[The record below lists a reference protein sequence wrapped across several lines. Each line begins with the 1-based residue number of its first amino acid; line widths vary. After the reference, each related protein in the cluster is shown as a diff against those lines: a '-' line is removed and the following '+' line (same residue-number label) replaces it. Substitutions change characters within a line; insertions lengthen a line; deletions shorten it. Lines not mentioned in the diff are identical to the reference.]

1 MKLKNFAKI
10 SIMALATIYASNTF
24 AIENTDSAEV
34 FDRGVMYVTPL
45 FEYPIAPNDIES
57 FSGKCD
63 WLAENFWKSLDVKSK
78 DAVDQ
83 IKLNHA
89 FSTYASTCQYAT
101 KEKVSIAIDKL
112 MKNIQKNPTLLLQF
126 TKAAEESIYGPR
138 AEVWIDELYVKIL
151 RNALASKKFPK
162 SRKPRYEYQLK
173 VLEGSMIGSTPATFD
188 FKRPDGDAAKYF
200 PMTTPTII
208 IFGDPDCDDCRRS
221 RLRMETNVAFTK
233 ALSDGKLNVLYII
246 PDPTDGWEKKVN
258 GFPRNWT
265 IGASETVADLYDMRQ
280 SPEIYLIDASGKI
293 VEKHIDT
300 LSAMEKS
307 LSLINN

>member
-10 SIMALATIYASNTF
+10 SIMALVAICASDTF
-24 AIENTDSAEV
+24 AIETTDSAEV

-45 FEYPIAPNDIES
+45 FEYPVAPDNIES

-63 WLAENFWKSLDVKSK
+63 WLAENFWKSLNVKSK

-89 FSTYASTCQYAT
+89 FSTYATTCQYAT

-112 MKNIQKNPTLLLQF
+112 MKSIQKNPSLLLQF

-173 VLEGSMIGSTPATFD
+173 ILEGSMIGSTPATFD
-188 FKRPDGDAAKYF
+188 FKRPNGDAAKYF

-233 ALSDGKLNVLYII
+233 AISDGKLNVLYII

-280 SPEIYLIDASGKI
+280 SPEIYVIDANGKI

-300 LSAMEKS
+300 LRAMEKS

>member
-1 MKLKNFAKI
+1 
-10 SIMALATIYASNTF
+10 MALAAIYASNTF

-45 FEYPIAPNDIES
+45 FEYPIAPDDIES

-78 DAVDQ
+78 DAIDQ

-112 MKNIQKNPTLLLQF
+112 MKSIQKNPTLLLQF

-300 LSAMEKS
+300 LRAMEKS

>member
-1 MKLKNFAKI
+1 
-10 SIMALATIYASNTF
+10 MALVAIYASNTF

-34 FDRGVMYVTPL
+34 FDRGVMYVSPL
-45 FEYPIAPNDIES
+45 FEYPIAPDDIES

-78 DAVDQ
+78 DAIDQ

-112 MKNIQKNPTLLLQF
+112 MKSIQKNPTLLLQF

-300 LSAMEKS
+300 LRAMEKS

>member
-10 SIMALATIYASNTF
+10 SIMALAAIYASNTF

-45 FEYPIAPNDIES
+45 FEYPIAPDDIES

-78 DAVDQ
+78 DAIDQ

-112 MKNIQKNPTLLLQF
+112 MKSIQKNPTLLLQF

-300 LSAMEKS
+300 LRAMEKS

>member
-10 SIMALATIYASNTF
+10 SIMALAAICASDTF
-24 AIENTDSAEV
+24 AIETTDSAEV

-45 FEYPIAPNDIES
+45 FEYPVAPDNIES

-63 WLAENFWKSLDVKSK
+63 WLAENFWKSLNVKSK

-89 FSTYASTCQYAT
+89 FSTYATTCQYAT

-112 MKNIQKNPTLLLQF
+112 MKSIQKNPSLLLQF

-173 VLEGSMIGSTPATFD
+173 ILEGSMIGSTPATFD
-188 FKRPDGDAAKYF
+188 FKRPNGDAAKYF

-233 ALSDGKLNVLYII
+233 AISDGKLNVLYII

-265 IGASETVADLYDMRQ
+265 IGASEMVADLYDMRQ
-280 SPEIYLIDASGKI
+280 SPEIYVIDANGKI

-300 LSAMEKS
+300 LRAMEKS

>member
-10 SIMALATIYASNTF
+10 SIMALAAICASDTF
-24 AIENTDSAEV
+24 AIETTDSAEV

-45 FEYPIAPNDIES
+45 FEYPVAPDNIES

-63 WLAENFWKSLDVKSK
+63 WLAENFWKSLNVKSK

-89 FSTYASTCQYAT
+89 FSTYATTCQYAT

-112 MKNIQKNPTLLLQF
+112 MKSIQKNPSLLLQF

-173 VLEGSMIGSTPATFD
+173 ILEGSMIGSTPATFD
-188 FKRPDGDAAKYF
+188 FKRPNGDAAKYF

-233 ALSDGKLNVLYII
+233 AISDGKLNVLYII

-280 SPEIYLIDASGKI
+280 SPEIYVIDANGKI

-300 LSAMEKS
+300 LRAMEKS

>member
-1 MKLKNFAKI
+1 MKFKTLAKI
-10 SIMALATIYASNTF
+10 SIMSLVAVAT
-24 AIENTDSAEV
+24 TDSLAVETVDSTEV

-45 FEYPIAPNDIES
+45 FEYPIAPEDIES
-57 FSGKCD
+57 FSAKCD
-63 WLAENFWKSLDVKSK
+63 WLAENFWNPFDVKSK

-89 FSTYASTCQYAT
+89 FSTYATTCQYAS
-101 KEKVSIAIDKL
+101 KEKVAVAIDKL
-112 MKNIQKNPTLLLQF
+112 MKNIQKNPSLLVQF

-173 VLEGSMIGSTPATFD
+173 ILEGSMIGSTPATFD

-233 ALSDGKLNVLYII
+233 ALADGKLNVLYII
-246 PDPTDGWEKKVN
+246 PDAEEGWEKKID

-265 IGASETVADLYDMRQ
+265 IGASDSVTDLYDMRQ
-280 SPEIYLIDASGKI
+280 SPEIYLIDANGKI
-293 VEKHIDT
+293 VEKHIST

>member
-10 SIMALATIYASNTF
+10 SIMALAAICASDAF
-24 AIENTDSAEV
+24 AIEATDSAEV
-34 FDRGVMYVTPL
+34 FDRGVMYVSPL
-45 FEYPIAPNDIES
+45 FEYPVAPDNIES

-63 WLAENFWKSLDVKSK
+63 WLAENFWKSLNVKSK

-89 FSTYASTCQYAT
+89 FSTYATTCQYAT

-112 MKNIQKNPTLLLQF
+112 MKSIQKNPSLLLQF

-173 VLEGSMIGSTPATFD
+173 ILEGSMIGSTPATFD
-188 FKRPDGDAAKYF
+188 FKRPNGDAAKYF

-233 ALSDGKLNVLYII
+233 AISDGKLNVLYII

-265 IGASETVADLYDMRQ
+265 IGASETVTDLYDMRQ
-280 SPEIYLIDASGKI
+280 SPEIYVIDANGKI

-300 LSAMEKS
+300 LRAMEKS

>member
-10 SIMALATIYASNTF
+10 SIMALVAIYASNTF

-34 FDRGVMYVTPL
+34 FDRGVMYVSPL
-45 FEYPIAPNDIES
+45 FEYPIAPDDIES

-78 DAVDQ
+78 DAIDQ

-112 MKNIQKNPTLLLQF
+112 MKSIQKNPTLLLQF

-300 LSAMEKS
+300 LRAMEKS

>member
-1 MKLKNFAKI
+1 
-10 SIMALATIYASNTF
+10 MALATIYASNTF